1 MIRLI
6 KYPHYCTDTI
16 VLAVIFGPSS
26 ALASKFRDSDCVRRP
41 PVFNVGS
48 EKL

>member
-16 VLAVIFGPSS
+16 VLAVIFG
-26 ALASKFRDSDCVRRP
+26 LLCIGIEV
-41 PVFNVGS
+41 
-48 EKL
+48 